1 MCLQQPLLYLLG
13 VLDQK
18 PGVPLVLRASKV
30 GLVVCHAKEGPAE
43 ITLPWASA
51 GVLPPDYQASDI
63 LDFLVKLR
71 TIYETRS
78 QNRPELSSVLGLA
91 SGESVLNPQS
101 LKNAYD

>member
-30 GLVVCHAKEGPAE
+30 GLVVCHVKEGPAE

-71 TIYETRS
+71 AIFETRS
-78 QNRPELSSVLGLA
+78 QNRPELSSVLGLP
-91 SGESVLNPQS
+91 SEESVLNP
-101 LKNAYD
+101 